1 MKTLEEHNQEKW
13 DAYNAIQEGM
23 LPHTNGIACPECG
36 NELWDSDPTITLATI
51 PPQKN
56 VRCIACGYAGF
67 RIA

>member
-1 MKTLEEHNQEKW
+1 MKTLEDHNQEKW
-13 DAYNAIQEGM
+13 DAYRATQEGK
-23 LPHTNGIACPECG
+23 LPHTNGISCPECG
-36 NELWDSDPTITLATI
+36 KDLWDSNPTVVLATN